1 MAFQL
6 HRPVLPV
13 AVSVVQLSLPKEAHE
28 ALLLMG
34 RDIRPF
40 AQQLVS
46 RSVIW
51 VGDMHLSTSV
61 LRHHLINRAC
71 MAADT

>member
-6 HRPVLPV
+6 DRPVLPV
-13 AVSVVQLSLPKEAHE
+13 AVSVVQLSLPKETHE

-34 RDIRPF
+34 RDIRSF

-46 RSVIW
+46 SAVIW
-51 VGDMHLSTSV
+51 VGNMQHYCTQAPLHQTIA
-61 LRHHLINRAC
+61 R
-71 MAADT
+71 MAADF